1 MTDKDNIKLKTDTLS
16 SRKSGSSVGVHV
28 KRKRKIIVKP
38 TSAQASESS
47 LSVKK
52 ETKKEFIKDNTPK
65 EVKTSNASP
74 AQGVA
79 AADPKPAKKHKID
92 KDEKIVQ
99 LDLTINSIV
108 QKKVTSKNK
117 KGNPET
123 FLMEIII
130 NLKVFKDSKLI
141 SDKIFKEDFEYNN
154 KSSQFELSKYEKNI
168 QDNLSQ
174 ILSEYII
181 QHLYSIK

>member
-1 MTDKDNIKLKTDTLS
+1 MSISSIGFSGKHEINNELKNRL
-16 SRKSGSSVGVHV
+16 
-28 KRKRKIIVKP
+28 INY
-38 TSAQASESS
+38 
-47 LSVKK
+47 L
-52 ETKKEFIKDNTPK
+52 N
-65 EVKTSNASP
+65 
-74 AQGVA
+74 
-79 AADPKPAKKHKID
+79 

-181 QHLYSIK
+181 QHLYSIKWYRKHMK